1 MPTMPSPPGDAAVY
15 EAIVDTLQSI
25 FGVHRGF
32 RPVHAKGIVCEGS
45 FQAAPAARSLS
56 RAPHLQGAAVA
67 VLARFSNF
75 SGLPTV
81 ADADPTASPHGLA
94 LRFQLASGASTDLV
108 AHSYDGFPVATAVE
122 FLAFLRALA
131 ASGPGASP
139 PTPLQQFAATR
150 PLVQR
155 FLEAMPS
162 APRSFATQAF
172 YAVHAFRFTNQQQQS
187 RVGRLRLVPLAGE
200 LRLSAAEAAQRPHDF
215 LFDELAV
222 RLERGPAQFRLRV
235 QLAAAGDPIEDP
247 TQAWPAEREQIE
259 LGTLR
264 IVQLHADSTALQQSL
279 HFDPARLPE
288 GIAPADP
295 LLAVRSAA
303 YAVAG
308 RRRQLAAA

>member
-1 MPTMPSPPGDAAVY
+1 MSALPFPPAEAAVS
-15 EAIVDTLQSI
+15 EAIVDTMQSI

-45 FQAAPAARSLS
+45 FQAAPAARALS
-56 RAPHLQGAAVA
+56 RAPYLQGTTVP

-94 LRFQLASGASTDLV
+94 LRFQLAAGASTDLV
-108 AHSYDGFPVATAVE
+108 AHSYDGFPVATADE

-131 ASGPGASP
+131 ASGPGVPA
-139 PTPLQQFAATR
+139 PTPLQQFAANR
-150 PLVQR
+150 PAVRR
-155 FLEAMPS
+155 FLEATPP
-162 APRSFATQAF
+162 PRSFATQAYF
-172 YAVHAFRFTNQQQQS
+172 GVDAFRFTNQQQQS
-187 RVGRLRLVPLAGE
+187 RVGRLRLLPLAGE

-222 RLERGPAQFRLRV
+222 RLERGPAQFRLSV
-235 QLAAAGDPIEDP
+235 QLAAPGDPIEDP
-247 TQAWPAEREQIE
+247 TQAWPAAREQFE
-259 LGTLR
+259 LGSLR
-264 IVQLHADSTALQQSL
+264 VVQLHADSFALQQSL
-279 HFDPARLPE
+279 HFDPARLPD

-295 LLAVRSAA
+295 LLAVRSAV